1 MILYLDASSLA
12 KVYLDEAYSDD
23 VEGWIG
29 AAEAAATSRV
39 TYPEIASALA
49 RRRAS
54 GTFGAEGLRL
64 SLDDLEK
71 GWAKY
76 LVVDL
81 AERLAAELAVR
92 HVLRGFDA
100 VHLAAAITLRDAVGA
115 DGLAFSSFD
124 KRLVRAAADEGLIV
138 LEPSD

>member
-12 KVYLDEAYSDD
+12 KLYLDEAHSDD

-39 TYPEIASALA
+39 TYPEIVSALA
-49 RRRAS
+49 RRHAGGALS
-54 GTFGAEGLRL
+54 AEGLRL
-64 SLDDLEK
+64 SLDDLK
-71 GWAKY
+71 LGWGEY

-100 VHLAAAITLRDAVGA
+100 VHLAAAVTLRDAVGTH
-115 DGLAFSSFD
+115 GLAFSSFD
-124 KRLVRAAADEGLIV
+124 QRLTRAAAEEGLIV
-138 LEPSD
+138 LEPGG